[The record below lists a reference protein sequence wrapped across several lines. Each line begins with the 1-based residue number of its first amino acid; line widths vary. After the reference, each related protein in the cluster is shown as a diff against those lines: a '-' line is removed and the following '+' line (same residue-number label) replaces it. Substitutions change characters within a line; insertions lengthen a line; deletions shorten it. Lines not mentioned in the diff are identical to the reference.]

1 MKKLI
6 LLPLLTLVFSF
17 TSYAN
22 NTEEIAT
29 ATNATTISTQE
40 SVTSCTYVNHLC
52 SIYKTYIMVIQS
64 KQKLDFISKT
74 VLLLG
79 LDPGY
84 DAGPLIKTS
93 P

>member
-17 TSYAN
+17 ASYAN

-40 SVTSCTYVNHLC
+40 LVTSAPMLTTYALF
-52 SIYKTYIMVIQS
+52 I
-64 KQKLDFISKT
+64 KLYNGNTQQAETIFYFQE
-74 VLLLG
+74 G
-79 LDPGY
+79 LTLRFRPW
-84 DAGPLIKTS
+84 I
-93 P
+93 